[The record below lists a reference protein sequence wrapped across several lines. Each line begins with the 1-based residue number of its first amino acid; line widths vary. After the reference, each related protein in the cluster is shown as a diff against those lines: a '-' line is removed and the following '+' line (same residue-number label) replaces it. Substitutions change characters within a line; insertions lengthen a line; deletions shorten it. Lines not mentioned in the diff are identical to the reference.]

1 MYFIHKKLSIRTN
14 VCYNKNRNERSSI
27 MGRKV
32 VYGMAISEHFRY
44 MEPPRG
50 ARPSKDLTFKF
61 YTDGK
66 LEIIDND
73 SGSTISPRE
82 LSGGSYD
89 FYVRQ
94 RLAFIKRDLCAKI
107 AKYA

>member
-1 MYFIHKKLSIRTN
+1 
-14 VCYNKNRNERSSI
+14 
-27 MGRKV
+27 
-32 VYGMAISEHFRY
+32 MANSENFRY
-44 MEPPRG
+44 MEPSKG
-50 ARPSKDLTFKF
+50 ARPSKDYTFKF
-61 YTDGK
+61 YSDGR

-73 SGSTISPRE
+73 TENQIDPRE

-94 RLAFIKRDLCAKI
+94 RMALIKRDLRAKI